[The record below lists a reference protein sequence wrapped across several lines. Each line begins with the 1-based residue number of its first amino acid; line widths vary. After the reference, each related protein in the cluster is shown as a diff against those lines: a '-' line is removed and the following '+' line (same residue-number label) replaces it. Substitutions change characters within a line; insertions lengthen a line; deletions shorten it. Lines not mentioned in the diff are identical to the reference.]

1 LPCLPPLFARAAADC
16 TVSRRQALALL
27 RGWYLSAPHDPP
39 PVSSPRTASPA
50 NCASSDGRIDGV
62 ELATPAGSDAAAA
75 AERAWQDDA
84 AFMAWAQGSGG
95 GARVALELRQLRMRA
110 AARAVEELA
119 GTAEGTEG
127 LVAGLRQ
134 ALQANPSLLL
144 QLRSLVAPRP

>member
-1 LPCLPPLFARAAADC
+1 
-16 TVSRRQALALL
+16 
-27 RGWYLSAPHDPP
+27 
-39 PVSSPRTASPA
+39 
-50 NCASSDGRIDGV
+50 
-62 ELATPAGSDAAAA
+62 
-75 AERAWQDDA
+75 
-84 AFMAWAQGSGG
+84 
-95 GARVALELRQLRMRA
+95 LELRQLRMRA